1 MTLAVQHARL
11 LFLETARVP
20 IALGFN
26 VAFPTVLMM
35 FFVVPNGAIAD
46 DPRAATLATAQI
58 TVFAVMNACLL
69 NFGVGVAEERARA
82 WDPYLRTLP
91 AGPVPRMAGRL
102 MNGFAYVLLAV
113 IPVAVLAPLLTEAT
127 LPATSAALAL
137 PVILF
142 GCLPFLFGGFA
153 IGFSMSI
160 KGALPAAQAVMFPM
174 AFAGGLF
181 LPPDTFPAWLDTA
194 SHALPTRAARELSV
208 WAVTD
213 GTALSQ
219 TAIAV
224 LAGWTALTA
233 VLAVW
238 AYRRDEGRRFR

>member
-219 TAIAV
+219 TAIVV